1 MNKEIGFR
9 WLFFFLGLIFM
20 GLGVALTIKGQR
32 FGISSWDVLHIGL
45 FKNLGLSIGLWSII
59 VGIVII
65 VTASLGLREFPRLGT
80 FMNMIF
86 IGLFIDFFNWVLPN
100 PHTFPIQ
107 LIDFILGI
115 IFLGI
120 GGGIYLSANL
130 GSGPRDSLMLL
141 AVKKFNCS
149 ITVARTVMEITV
161 AIVGFL
167 LGGPIG
173 IGTIIMA
180 FALGPI
186 IQASLGYNKKIVEKW
201 MSGKPVVNEGFLGLT
216 KEQ

>member
-1 MNKEIGFR
+1 MKREIGFR
-9 WLFFFLGLIFM
+9 WLVFFSGLMIL

-32 FGISSWDVLHIGL
+32 LGVSSWDVLHIGL
-45 FKNLGLSIGLWSII
+45 FKNMGLSIGLWSII
-59 VGIVII
+59 VGIIII
-65 VTASLGLREFPRLGT
+65 VTASLGLREFPKLGT
-80 FMNMIF
+80 LMNMVF
-86 IGLFIDFFNWVLPN
+86 VGLFIDFFNWLLPD
-100 PHTFPIQ
+100 PHTIPIQ
-107 LIDFILGI
+107 YIDFILGI
-115 IFLGI
+115 VLMGI
-120 GGGIYLSANL
+120 GGGIYISANL

-141 AVKKFNCS
+141 TVKKFNCS
-149 ITVARTVMEITV
+149 ITVSRTIMEVIV

-186 IQASLGYNKKIVEKW
+186 IQISLGYSTKIVEKW
-201 MSGKPVVNEGFLGLT
+201 ISHKHVVNESFLGLT

>member
-1 MNKEIGFR
+1 MGFR
-9 WLFFFLGLIFM
+9 WLFFFVGLITM
-20 GLGVALTIKGQR
+20 GLGIALTVKGQR
-32 FGISSWDVLHIGL
+32 FGVGSWDVLHIGL
-45 FKNLGLSIGLWSII
+45 FKNFGLSIGLWSII
-59 VGIVII
+59 VGFVII

-86 IGLFIDFFNWVLPN
+86 IGIFIDFFNWILPD
-100 PHTFPIQ
+100 PHTFSVQ
-107 LIDFILGI
+107 FIDFILGI
-115 IFLGI
+115 VLMGI
-120 GGGIYLSANL
+120 GVGIYLSANL

-141 AVKKFNCS
+141 AVKKFRCS
-149 ITVARTVMEITV
+149 ITVARTVMEVVV

-186 IQASLGYNKKIVEKW
+186 IQASLRYNQKIVEKW
-201 MSGKPVVNEGFLGLT
+201 MSDKHVVSESFLGLT
-216 KEQ
+216 KEL

>member
-1 MNKEIGFR
+1 MRKEIGFR
-9 WLFFFLGLIFM
+9 WLFFFIGLIIM
-20 GLGVALTIKGQR
+20 GLGVSLTIKGQR
-32 FGISSWDVLHIGL
+32 LGVGSWDVLHIGL

-59 VGIVII
+59 VGSVII

-86 IGLFIDFFNWVLPN
+86 IGLFIDFFNWILPD
-100 PHTFPIQ
+100 PHTSPIQ
-107 LIDFILGI
+107 FIDFFFGI
-115 IFLGI
+115 VLMGI
-120 GGGIYLSANL
+120 GAGIYLSANL

-141 AVKKFNCS
+141 TVKKFGCS
-149 ITVARTVMEITV
+149 ITVARTVMEVVV
-161 AIVGFL
+161 AIAGFL

-173 IGTIIMA
+173 IGTIIMS

-201 MSGKPVVNEGFLGLT
+201 MSDKHVVNESFLGLT
-216 KEQ
+216 KEL